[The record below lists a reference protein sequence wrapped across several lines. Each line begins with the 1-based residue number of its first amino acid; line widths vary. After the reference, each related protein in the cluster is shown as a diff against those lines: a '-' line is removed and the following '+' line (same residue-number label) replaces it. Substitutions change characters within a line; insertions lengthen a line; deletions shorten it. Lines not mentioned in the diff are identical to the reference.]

1 MKFKAAFS
9 IALLL
14 SLVSIPVCWGQGL
27 GFLDGMDARSY
38 GEAVIDHVAKGQI
51 EEAFV
56 LIGSQWPFPVAE
68 LEPVKEQAEKNQVFV
83 KERFGQLC
91 GYRLVKEEVVPE
103 VCLRYTYV
111 IKYEKHLV
119 RWQFVF
125 YKAKDRWQLNSFK
138 WDDAIE
144 ALFGQ

>member
-1 MKFKAAFS
+1 MKFKAVFS
-9 IALLL
+9 IVLLL
-14 SLVSIPVCWGQGL
+14 LLLIIPVCQGQGL
-27 GFLDGMDARSY
+27 GFLDGIEARSY
-38 GEAVIDHVAKGQI
+38 CEAIINHVAKGQI
-51 EEAFV
+51 EETFV
-56 LIGSQWPFPVAE
+56 LVGSQWPFPVAE
-68 LEPVKEQAEKNQVFV
+68 LKQAQEQAEKNQVFV
-83 KERFGQLC
+83 EERLGQPC

-103 VCLRYTYV
+103 VCLRHTYV

-138 WDDAIE
+138 WDDSIE

>member
-1 MKFKAAFS
+1 MIASLYAAS
-9 IALLL
+9 
-14 SLVSIPVCWGQGL
+14 S
-27 GFLDGMDARSY
+27 
-38 GEAVIDHVAKGQI
+38 KG
-51 EEAFV
+51 EAFV

-68 LEPVKEQAEKNQVFV
+68 LEQVQEQAEKNQVFV
-83 KERFGQLC
+83 EERFGQPC

-125 YKAKDRWQLNSFK
+125 YKAKDRWQLDSFK
-138 WDDAIE
+138 WDDSIE

>member
-1 MKFKAAFS
+1 MKFKAVFS
-9 IALLL
+9 IVLLL
-14 SLVSIPVCWGQGL
+14 LPLVIPVCWGQEL
-27 GFLDGMDARSY
+27 GFLDGIEARSY
-38 GEAVIDHVAKGQI
+38 CEAVINHASKGQI

-56 LIGSQWPFPVAE
+56 LVGSQWPFPVAE
-68 LEPVKEQAEKNQVFV
+68 LKPVQEQAEKNQVSV
-83 KERFGQLC
+83 VERFGQPC
-91 GYRLVKEEVVPE
+91 GYRLVKEELVPE

>member
-1 MKFKAAFS
+1 MKFKAVFS
-9 IALLL
+9 IVLLLLL
-14 SLVSIPVCWGQGL
+14 STIPVCRGQGL
-27 GFLDGMDARSY
+27 GFLDGIEARSY
-38 GEAVIDHVAKGQI
+38 CEEVINHVEKGRI

-56 LIGSQWPFPVAE
+56 LIGSQWPFPVEE
-68 LEPVKEQAEKNQVFV
+68 LKQVQEQAEKNRVFV
-83 KERFGQLC
+83 EERFGQPC

-125 YKAKDRWQLNSFK
+125 YKAKDRWQLNSFE

>member
-1 MKFKAAFS
+1 M
-9 IALLL
+9 ILPLLL
-14 SLVSIPVCWGQGL
+14 LVVPVCWGQDL
-27 GFLDGMDARSY
+27 GFPDGIEARSY
-38 GEAVIDHVAKGQI
+38 SEAVINHVAKGQI

-68 LEPVKEQAEKNQVFV
+68 LKPVQEQAEKNQVFV
-83 KERFGQLC
+83 KERFGQPC
-91 GYRLVKEEVVPE
+91 GFRLVKEEIVSE

-111 IKYEKHLV
+111 AKYEKHLI

-125 YKAKDRWQLNSFK
+125 YKAKDRWLLNSFN
-138 WDDAIE
+138 WDDAID